1 MWWTGTVH
9 RFQEVGQSSLLCL
22 WGGVVLEIS
31 SPAIEVPAP
40 SLMQRAQSGALDVT
54 LLPPTEQGML
64 TCLLTSSWVVSSTS
78 VVYLTPKILQL
89 DVVSPEL
96 NYAVLKI
103 VARVATLEIHLRES
117 AALPCLHAT
126 RVCDAPRLQVG
137 SLSRTRLRNRF
148 NVLVSRSIND

>member
-40 SLMQRAQSGALDVT
+40 SLMQRAQSGAMDVT
-54 LLPPTEQGML
+54 LLPNRTRGVNL
-64 TCLLTSSWVVSSTS
+64 LVVLDLGCFVNFSCLFDSKMTPNDFD
-78 VVYLTPKILQL
+78 TPKL

-96 NYAVLKI
+96 NYAGSQNSSPSLNSRNPLER
-103 VARVATLEIHLRES
+103 APLSRPCTLR
-117 AALPCLHAT
+117 AYYAT
-126 RVCDAPRLQVG
+126 RRVCR
-137 SLSRTRLRNRF
+137 
-148 NVLVSRSIND
+148 